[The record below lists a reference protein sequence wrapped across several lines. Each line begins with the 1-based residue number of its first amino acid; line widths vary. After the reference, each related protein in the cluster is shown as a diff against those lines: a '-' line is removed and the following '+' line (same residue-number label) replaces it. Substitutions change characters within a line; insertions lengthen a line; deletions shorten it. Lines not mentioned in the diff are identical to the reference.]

1 MAQGNDHRDVRGD
14 VRAQIREFLS
24 TRRAR
29 ITPEQAGLP
38 VYGGDRRRVPGLRR
52 SEVASLAGIS
62 PEYMT
67 KLERGNATGVSDSVI
82 DGLAHALQLDEAERA
97 HLEDLL
103 RTAGST
109 RPPRR
114 RPARQRVRP
123 TVQRILDSMT
133 GAPAF
138 VLNGRLDVL
147 AANDLGAALYS
158 PIYADPARPANTAR
172 FVFLDPQAT
181 EFFRD
186 YDKAANDTVALLRA
200 EAGRDPYDRDLS
212 DLIGQL
218 STRSEEFRRRWAAHN
233 VRIHIGGHPVVG
245 DLDLAFESMVLPA
258 DIGQSLLTYTT
269 EPGSPTQ
276 DTPHLLASWAATG
289 ANLGPPRSDR
299 DTEHV
304 VPSPRPTEGQALA
317 ARAGCDTETHP
328 LIGCERMS
336 RLASHPASLAKP
348 MFERG
353 SWARSSVHN

>member
-1 MAQGNDHRDVRGD
+1 MTERSDHRDVRGD

-38 VYGGDRRRVPGLRR
+38 TYGGDRRRVPGLRR

-67 KLERGNATGVSDSVI
+67 KLERGNATGVSESVI
-82 DGLAHALQLDEAERA
+82 EGLAHALQLDEAERA

-103 RTAGST
+103 RTAGT
-109 RPPRR
+109 NRPPRR

-138 VLNGRLDVL
+138 VLNGRLDIL
-147 AANDLGAALYS
+147 GANDLGFALYS
-158 PIYADPARPANTAR
+158 PMYAEDARPANTAR
-172 FVFLDPQAT
+172 FVFLDPQAID
-181 EFFRD
+181 FFRD

-218 STRSEEFRRRWAAHN
+218 STRSEDFRRRWAAHN
-233 VRIHIGGHPVVG
+233 VRIHTSGVKLLHHPVVG
-245 DLDLAFESMVLPA
+245 DLDLPFESFPLPA
-258 DIGQSLLTYTT
+258 DPSLSLLIYTA
-269 EPGSPTQ
+269 EPGSATQ
-276 DTPHLLASWAATG
+276 DALSLLASWAATAEGLG
-289 ANLGPPRSDR
+289 APGSLRGA
-299 DTEHV
+299 EHGRH
-304 VPSPRPTEGQALA
+304 S
-317 ARAGCDTETHP
+317 
-328 LIGCERMS
+328 
-336 RLASHPASLAKP
+336 
-348 MFERG
+348 
-353 SWARSSVHN
+353 

>member
-1 MAQGNDHRDVRGD
+1 VSERNDYRDVRGD
-14 VRAQIREFLS
+14 VRAQIREFLA

-38 VYGGDRRRVPGLRR
+38 TYGGDRRRVPGLRR

-67 KLERGNATGVSDSVI
+67 KLERGNATGVSESVI
-82 DGLAHALQLDEAERA
+82 EGLTHALQLDEAERA

-103 RTAGST
+103 RTAGSS

-123 TVQRILDSMT
+123 TVQRILDSMA

-147 AANDLGAALYS
+147 AANDLGVALYS
-158 PIYADPARPANTAR
+158 PVFADAVRPANTAR
-172 FVFLDPQAT
+172 FVFLDPHAT

-212 DLIGQL
+212 DLIGQF
-218 STRSEEFRRRWAAHN
+218 STRSEEFGRRWAAHN
-233 VRIHIGGHPVVG
+233 VRIHTSGVKLLHHPVVG
-245 DLDLAFESMVLPA
+245 DLDLPFESFPLPA
-258 DIGQSLLTYTT
+258 DPSQSLLIYTA
-269 EPGSPTQ
+269 EPGSATQ
-276 DTPHLLASWAATG
+276 DALSLLASWAATAEG
-289 ANLGPPRSDR
+289 LRPPRSAR
-299 DTEHV
+299 D
-304 VPSPRPTEGQALA
+304 A
-317 ARAGCDTETHP
+317 
-328 LIGCERMS
+328 
-336 RLASHPASLAKP
+336 
-348 MFERG
+348 ERG
-353 SWARSSVHN
+353 VPFPKAETGLQSQVPEGGRYGHQCS

>member
-1 MAQGNDHRDVRGD
+1 MSEGNEHRDVRGD

-29 ITPEQAGLP
+29 ISPAQAGLP

-52 SEVASLAGIS
+52 SEVATSAGIS
-62 PEYMT
+62 VEYMT

-114 RPARQRVRP
+114 RPARPRVRP

-138 VLNGRLDVL
+138 VLNGRLDIL
-147 AANDLGAALYS
+147 AANDLGLALYS
-158 PIYADPARPANTAR
+158 PMYTGPVRPANTAR
-172 FVFLDPQAT
+172 FVFFDPNAT

-200 EAGRDPYDRDLS
+200 EAGRDPYNRDLS

-218 STRSEEFRRRWAAHN
+218 STRSDDFRRRWAAHN
-233 VRIHIGGHPVVG
+233 VRIHTTGVKLIHHPVVG
-245 DLDLAFESMVLPA
+245 HLELPFESLPLPA
-258 DIGQSLLTYTT
+258 DPTQSLLIYT
-269 EPGSPTQ
+269 
-276 DTPHLLASWAATG
+276 A
-289 ANLGPPRSDR
+289 
-299 DTEHV
+299 
-304 VPSPRPTEGQALA
+304 
-317 ARAGCDTETHP
+317 ET
-328 LIGCERMS
+328 
-336 RLASHPASLAKP
+336 
-348 MFERG
+348 
-353 SWARSSVHN
+353 

>member
-1 MAQGNDHRDVRGD
+1 MAEGHDHRDVRGD

-29 ITPEQAGLP
+29 ISPEQAGLP

-103 RTAGST
+103 RTAST
-109 RPPRR
+109 TRRPRR

-123 TVQRILDSMT
+123 TVQRILDSMALT
-133 GAPAF
+133 PAF
-138 VLNGRLDVL
+138 VLNGRLDIL
-147 AANDLGAALYS
+147 AANDLGVALYS
-158 PIYADPARPANTAR
+158 PIFADPARPANNAR
-172 FVFLDPQAT
+172 FVFLDPNAN

-218 STRSEEFRRRWAAHN
+218 STRSEEFRRRWAAHD
-233 VRIHIGGHPVVG
+233 VRIHSSGVKLLHHPVVG
-245 DLDLAFESMVLPA
+245 DLDLPFESFPLPA
-258 DIGQSLLTYTT
+258 DPSQSLLTYTA
-269 EPGSPTQ
+269 EPRSPTQ
-276 DTPHLLASWAATG
+276 DALNLLASWAATAVSLG
-289 ANLGPPRSDR
+289 APQSTSGARAG
-299 DTEHV
+299 
-304 VPSPRPTEGQALA
+304 VPSPKTE
-317 ARAGCDTETHP
+317 
-328 LIGCERMS
+328 
-336 RLASHPASLAKP
+336 
-348 MFERG
+348 
-353 SWARSSVHN
+353 